1 VVAGPV
7 GGAGLT
13 GQTEP
18 VRIYLPVT
26 LLDVDAATAA
36 SDQPTVAARRAHAV
50 TPALRELFPEE
61 EDEGLEYAAQLAAA
75 DDSLELLGTVA
86 DAPRLRVVLS
96 ADVDADAVAVLDDEI
111 PSAVEV
117 TAPVAWT
124 AVVCAHVDEP
134 SAAGDVAEALTGD
147 EEAVERLD
155 DRDLLWYDA
164 TELATIPR

>member
-1 VVAGPV
+1 
-7 GGAGLT
+7 
-13 GQTEP
+13 

-26 LLDVDAATAA
+26 LLDVDAAGAA
-36 SDQPTVAARRAHAV
+36 PTGTPTLAARRAHAV

-61 EDEGLEYAAQLAAA
+61 DDEGLEYAAQLAAA
-75 DDSLELLGTVA
+75 DDSLELLGAAA

-96 ADVDADAVAVLDDEI
+96 ADVDAGAVSVLDDEI

-117 TAPVAWT
+117 TTPVAWT

-134 SAAGDVAEALTGD
+134 DAAPDVVEALTGD
-147 EEAVERLD
+147 EDAVERLD
-155 DRDLLWYDA
+155 ERDLLWYDA